1 MYRPFEIATKQ
12 TALLSLSSAVSSA
25 CRSVSRVDTASPDT
39 HRLQASAGPAT
50 ANDGPPSNRPSRK
63 MLARARPGTIGVPA
77 GAACASNSINCERRS
92 VGSRL
97 GAFRYTRWGI
107 KTSVPIPPP
116 SIPRNR
122 AQHADNHPHRDPLS
136 NLRIGQHEQGPHRAD
151 PLPPGAVPGLLL
163 FAPPRRP
170 GRALHRR
177 LPRPGEAVAS
187 SPDKAYAPPPTEPAG
202 ETTTPNVTRLLCN
215 ARRVCSIVDFA
226 ERSTQAKGFEPLSG
240 EQRLRLAH
248 TLYYIWICVEASK
261 DDAELAK
268 YSRLL
273 DPTELRVASDL
284 LMWIYAFSCPGF
296 RRAVLADFP
305 RRWQPTLRKLHG
317 LLKIRH
323 PGQFVVPGTTPEDF
337 FCSSQRA
344 A

>member
-1 MYRPFEIATKQ
+1 MLTTIPTEILFRIFESANTSKDL
-12 TALLSLSSAVSSA
+12 TALILCHPVLYQAFCSSPRLVAQAVLSTEGCL
-25 CRSVSRVDTASPDT
+25 D
-39 HRLQASAGPAT
+39 QA
-50 ANDGPPSNRPSRK
+50 R
-63 MLARARPGTIGVPA
+63 
-77 GAACASNSINCERRS
+77 
-92 VGSRL
+92 
-97 GAFRYTRWGI
+97 
-107 KTSVPIPPP
+107 
-116 SIPRNR
+116 
-122 AQHADNHPHRDPLS
+122 
-136 NLRIGQHEQGPHRAD
+136 
-151 PLPPGAVPGLLL
+151 LLL
-163 FAPPRRP
+163 QVQTKRIRSRNAPLESVQKRR
-170 GRALHRR
+170 
-177 LPRPGEAVAS
+177 AVANERGH
-187 SPDKAYAPPPTEPAG
+187 APPPTEPAG